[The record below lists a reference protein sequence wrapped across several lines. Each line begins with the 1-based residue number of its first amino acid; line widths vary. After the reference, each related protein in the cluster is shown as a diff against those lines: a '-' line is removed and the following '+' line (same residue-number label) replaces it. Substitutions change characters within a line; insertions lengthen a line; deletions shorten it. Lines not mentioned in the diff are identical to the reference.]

1 MQGVVDGLD
10 VVQNVALGY
19 EQILPAV
26 IVEVFQTNSPAGA
39 ACRQR
44 AEAGFE
50 TSIGERATAIV
61 AVGAVDFTGQ
71 LGNDDV
77 RLAVVVVILKHSAHA
92 GKGLPVGGERGTG
105 LESALGKRAVA
116 VVVVEVLLHAVVGYE
131 DVRETVVVIVGEG
144 HSQGPAL
151 LSRDS

>member
-1 MQGVVDGLD
+1 MIQGQQRRFSIVQGVVDGLD

-19 EQILPAV
+19 QQILPAV
-26 IVEVFQTNSPAGA
+26 IVEVFQADSPAGA

-61 AVGAVDFTGQ
+61 VVGAVDFAGQ

-77 RLAVVVVILKHSAHA
+77 GLAVVVVILKDSAHA
-92 GKGLPVGGERGTG
+92 GKGLPVGGERAAD
-105 LESALGKRAVA
+105 SRAHSVN
-116 VVVVEVLLHAVVGYE
+116 VPLPLLW
-131 DVRETVVVIVGEG
+131 
-144 HSQGPAL
+144 
-151 LSRDS
+151 